1 MLFIGSPFFLSVGH
15 VCLNCWE
22 INKLSPFPFPSFVYP
37 FCLFFS
43 AFPYHLDPS
52 LPGSLASLQALKRS
66 AKGLDTAYK
75 LWPCSCLSLRCQELD
90 LRIVLVPPTLIP
102 PSGSDAFFHE
112 LTGSSI
118 SDQRFMLPFITVALV
133 SHSLGAGKH
142 PYKPAAPFMREQTP
156 KSLPLARFC
165 LCDLHP
171 HTLEKAVVTL
181 ARKVDTDGREH
192 GIGPAGSL

>member
-1 MLFIGSPFFLSVGH
+1 MALQLPQFT
-15 VCLNCWE
+15 
-22 INKLSPFPFPSFVYP
+22 
-37 FCLFFS
+37 
-43 AFPYHLDPS
+43 
-52 LPGSLASLQALKRS
+52 LPGAGPPDSPRASHAHS
-66 AKGLDTAYK
+66 AVRV
-75 LWPCSCLSLRCQELD
+75 S
-90 LRIVLVPPTLIP
+90 
-102 PSGSDAFFHE
+102 AFFHE

-171 HTLEKAVVTL
+171 HTLKKAVVTL

>member
-22 INKLSPFPFPSFVYP
+22 IKKLSPFPFPSFVYP

-102 PSGSDAFFHE
+102 PSGSVRFSMNLLAVPFLTRDSCCLLLQWHWFHILLALE
-112 LTGSSI
+112 STLI
-118 SDQRFMLPFITVALV
+118 NQQRHL
-133 SHSLGAGKH
+133 
-142 PYKPAAPFMREQTP
+142 
-156 KSLPLARFC
+156 
-165 LCDLHP
+165 
-171 HTLEKAVVTL
+171 
-181 ARKVDTDGREH
+181 
-192 GIGPAGSL
+192 